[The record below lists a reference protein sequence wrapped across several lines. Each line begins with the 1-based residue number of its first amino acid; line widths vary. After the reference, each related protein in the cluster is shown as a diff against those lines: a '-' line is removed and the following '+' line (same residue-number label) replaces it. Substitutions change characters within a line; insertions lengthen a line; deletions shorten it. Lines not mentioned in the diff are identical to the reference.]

1 MEPCIRRGMHVRNTC
16 RVLKRGVKNWLN
28 SLQKT
33 CQISASL
40 RLPHWF
46 YHKYSPA
53 QYEDSSSCSIRNLAI
68 PVGVLDHQFKKVG
81 YVMAS
86 CRVSVWNFDSGNF
99 ENFPFM
105 KIWLR
110 RVLFIHI
117 NILLANFRLTL
128 LQVEGLFQG
137 TRLHNPSSMDIS
149 RWHWCWFVLVVQDF
163 WSRGKRWH
171 ALPLSKCCSCNHPH
185 HCSH

>member
-1 MEPCIRRGMHVRNTC
+1 MESYIRRGMHVRNTC
-16 RVLKRGVKNWLN
+16 RVLKRGVKNLLN
-28 SLQKT
+28 GLQET
-33 CQISASL
+33 CQISANL
-40 RLPHWF
+40 RLPHGF

-53 QYEDSSSCSIRNLAI
+53 QYEDSNSCSIRKLAI
-68 PVGVLDHQFKKVG
+68 PLGVLAHLFKKVG

-86 CRVSVWNFDSGNF
+86 CRVSVRNFDSGNF
-99 ENFPFM
+99 ENYPFM

-110 RVLFIHI
+110 RVLLIHI

-137 TRLHNPSSMDIS
+137 ARLHNPSSMDIS
-149 RWHWCWFVLVVQDF
+149 RWHWLWFVLVVHEV
-163 WSRGKRWH
+163 WGRGKRWH
-171 ALPLSKCCSCNHPH
+171 ALSLSKYCSCNHPH